1 LGLGSGPLLTYIISP
16 VDVPHGARL
25 LRCQTLIQ
33 NQPKHINMKKHE
45 PVSTIMTHHV
55 YVVDIKDSLESAREV
70 VRKHNVR
77 HVPVVQKGKL
87 VGIISKTDLNRLT
100 FSGMFEGEGDTDE
113 AVLDMLNLSQVMSHK
128 PRVVR
133 AGDDIR
139 AVAKILSEEEFHAL
153 PVVDD
158 ENETKLV
165 GIVTTT
171 DVIRYLLERFL

>member
-1 LGLGSGPLLTYIISP
+1 
-16 VDVPHGARL
+16 
-25 LRCQTLIQ
+25 
-33 NQPKHINMKKHE
+33 
-45 PVSTIMTHHV
+45 MTHHV

-113 AVLDMLNLSQVMSHK
+113 AVLDMLNLGQVMSHK
-128 PRVVR
+128 PRVVK
-133 AGDDIR
+133 ADDAIR

-158 ENETKLV
+158 EDPSKLV

-171 DVIRYLLERFL
+171 DVIRYLLDRFL